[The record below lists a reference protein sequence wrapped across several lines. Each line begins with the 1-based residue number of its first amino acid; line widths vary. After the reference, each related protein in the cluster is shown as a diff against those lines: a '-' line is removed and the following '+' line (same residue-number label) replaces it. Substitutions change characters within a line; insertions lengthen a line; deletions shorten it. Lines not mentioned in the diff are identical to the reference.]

1 MMLARCLKIVLL
13 LLLVSSPGLLNA
25 AEKTPDRDALAGLKS
40 AKVIFDVRVDDL
52 DKLIFNLKL
61 VSQTFKGMVA
71 QGIKP
76 VMVVAF
82 RGPGVKFLSEEF
94 LDEEDSDDE
103 VVDLLHDLDKKGV
116 RLEVC
121 AIALRSF
128 KVERA
133 ELVSEVKV
141 VANIFNSLIG
151 YQNNGY
157 ALIVIN

>member
-1 MMLARCLKIVLL
+1 MFARYLKILL
-13 LLLVSSPGLLNA
+13 LLMLVSSPQLLCA
-25 AEKTPDRDALAGLKS
+25 ADKTPDRDALSGLKS

-61 VSQTFKGMVA
+61 VSETFKGMVA

-76 VMVVAF
+76 EMVVAF
-82 RGPGVKFLSEEF
+82 RGPGVKFLSEEY
-94 LDEEDSDDE
+94 LEEEDSDDE
-103 VVDLLHDLDKKGV
+103 VVDLLDDLDRKAV

-128 KVERA
+128 KVDRA
-133 ELVSEVKV
+133 ELVSGVKV
-141 VANIFNSLIG
+141 VANVFNSLIG
-151 YQNNGY
+151 YQNKGY